1 MANPLRQHLLLPP
14 TGLGTGRP
22 APGPVTEEQTRQM
35 EGQGTHKQ
43 PLFEEEPARTRGTSP
58 RADRGGR
65 RSRGAAAD
73 ATDTPQAR
81 PGQARSHWLSTGP
94 GRGRGWRPVWKRPSS
109 ADRVAGSFLFYWW
122 LLRRGGHLRQ
132 RGWRQRARSSLRCLS
147 QESVSEGGRGQANG
161 CSRHW
166 LACLLRTA
174 VLANSR
180 RSSFLSPG
188 RRANSCSLIGQCWR
202 GPPPGWR

>member
-43 PLFEEEPARTRGTSP
+43 PLFEEEPAWTRGTSP

-73 ATDTPQAR
+73 ATDTDTDTPHPTPPQASPSPL
-81 PGQARSHWLSTGP
+81 PGNGRVIFTAAAVPLFPLALYWPWAGP
-94 GRGRGWRPVWKRPSS
+94 
-109 ADRVAGSFLFYWW
+109 
-122 LLRRGGHLRQ
+122 
-132 RGWRQRARSSLRCLS
+132 
-147 QESVSEGGRGQANG
+147 
-161 CSRHW
+161 W
-166 LACLLRTA
+166 LAARLKASIQRRQGGGQFPLLLVAAEEGRA
-174 VLANSR
+174 LAAAGVEAEGALQLA
-180 RSSFLSPG
+180 LSIPG
-188 RRANSCSLIGQCWR
+188 VS
-202 GPPPGWR
+202 